1 MSMTIVELIKNRA
14 IIYCLDGDS
23 NEFERIGARLPYL
36 SGPMICELIEDHGI
50 SFSYTDHHNSRWAIM
65 EEALQE
71 ASNHKILDDVLTSII
86 IKATLVD
93 DNCAQTK
100 QSRIDAINL
109 IVEYINTILQ
119 FSDVELIFNRNKI
132 HIRSKST
139 SPDIDRIEEIDIAT
153 IKQMIENART
163 DLDEGNYDSVVTKSR
178 TVLEE
183 VLLYVLNAS
192 SNPKQY
198 DGNIG
203 KMVEDLKKKLDASDA
218 PKPIQEVITHIVG
231 LVNNIAHIRN
241 NYSDS
246 HARGYVRTT
255 LSISESRLVLNCSIM
270 LSEYLLSI
278 MEEGSLSC
286 RTKNIKSSN
295 QISSTEKNQ

>member
-1 MSMTIVELIKNRA
+1 MNDNVVELIKNQT

-36 SGPMICELIEDHGI
+36 SGSAICKLIEDHGI
-50 SFSYTDHHNSRWAIM
+50 SLSYMDHQNSRWAIM
-65 EEALQE
+65 EKVLQE
-71 ASNHKILDDVLTSII
+71 ASNHEILDDVLTSII
-86 IKATLVD
+86 VKATLVN

-100 QSRIDAINL
+100 QSKIDAINL
-109 IVEYINTILQ
+109 IVEYINTILM

-139 SPDIDRIEEIDIAT
+139 IPDIDRIEEIDTIA
-153 IKQMIENART
+153 INRMIENART
-163 DLDEGNYDSVVTKSR
+163 DLDDGNYDSVITKSR